1 MVNTYRVTYTT
12 SSSFIIVAVLGDVV
26 PAHQGMGGSLSDRSL
41 RSSTTNGTRSAP
53 PSTGCC
59 QNRKA
64 YTNPVDSSFSEF
76 PSSFPVF

>member
-1 MVNTYRVTYTT
+1 MADRRILLP
-12 SSSFIIVAVLGDVV
+12 SSFITVAVLGDVV
-26 PAHQGMGGSLSDRSL
+26 PAHRGMRESPSDRSL

-64 YTNPVDSSFSEF
+64 YTDPVESSFSEF
-76 PSSFPVF
+76 PSSFPSF